1 MNEHIKE
8 IAHRAGIAPA
18 TNSVGMPILVATDNK
33 GKLADP
39 SDALETFAKL
49 IIQECATIADGIY
62 TMHVPPGIV
71 IKQTF
76 GIEE

>member
-8 IAHRAGIAPA
+8 IAKRAGIEPA
-18 TNSVGMPILVATDNK
+18 TNSVGMPILVATNS

-39 SDALETFAKL
+39 SEALETFAKL
-49 IIQECATIADGIY
+49 IIQECATIADGVY
-62 TMHVPPGIV
+62 TMHVPPGPV